1 MARLERASSATQYP
15 QQFYTIYTLH
25 RGDLRFSLRVRN
37 CNWRNYGKGGR
48 RVTEFYKSL
57 CKLMS
62 GLTYVLLIYKK
73 EGEVG
78 AREGKGGVVGAK
90 EGEGQGEGEGGV
102 AKTKVKKKKAH
113 I

>member
-1 MARLERASSATQYP
+1 
-15 QQFYTIYTLH
+15 
-25 RGDLRFSLRVRN
+25 
-37 CNWRNYGKGGR
+37 
-48 RVTEFYKSL
+48 
-57 CKLMS
+57 MS

-90 EGEGQGEGEGGV
+90 EGKGKVRAREGWL
-102 AKTKVKKKKAH
+102 KPKWKKKKAH